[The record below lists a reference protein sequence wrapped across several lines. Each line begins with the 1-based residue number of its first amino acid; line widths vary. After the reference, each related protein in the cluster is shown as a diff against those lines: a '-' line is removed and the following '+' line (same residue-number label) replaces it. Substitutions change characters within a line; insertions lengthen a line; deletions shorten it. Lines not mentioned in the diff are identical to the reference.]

1 MIPGSGKMPCVELA
15 ARSIGSIAHRPC
27 RSAPAWPRTQASELD
42 LNAMLSNAIDQV
54 EAGGGM
60 QWVTDLHP
68 VPKLVADREQLQS
81 VVTNLL
87 LNAADAVD
95 NNGVV
100 TVETGYENGWA
111 QFVVADNGCGMTRD
125 FMRKSLFRPF
135 RTTKKK
141 VSASECSSLK

>member
-1 MIPGSGKMPCVELA
+1 MRG
-15 ARSIGSIAHRPC
+15 IGSTVDRINQLIGRAGALQHGLELKP
-27 RSAPAWPRTQASELD
+27 SELD
-42 LNAMLSNAIDQV
+42 LNALLSNAIDQV

-60 QWVTDLHP
+60 QWVTNLHP

-125 FMRKSLFRPF
+125 FMRKSLLPPF
-135 RTTKKK
+135 PYDKEKRSRHRN
-141 VSASECSSLK
+141 VPV